1 MLQCRMICIEKYN
14 ITLTTTNSHTQ
25 TYNDI
30 STYIRS
36 FSLIPIF
43 TISLPNMQHSVVL
56 NHLKSNPPSQIKIG
70 TTIQNKALVLN
81 RCYNRT
87 HCIHIFITTSLWNKY
102 YELCVR
108 GGIYYGNLLFPTFSG
123 FCILIF
129 AL

>member
-1 MLQCRMICIEKYN
+1 MICIEKYN

-43 TISLPNMQHSVVL
+43 TISLPNMQHSDVL
-56 NHLKSNPPSQIKIG
+56 NHLKSNPPSQIKMV
-70 TTIQNKALVLN
+70 TTMEYKAQLLN
-81 RCYNRT
+81 SSYNRT
-87 HCIHIFITTSLWNKY
+87 HCIHIFITTYSWNKY

-108 GGIYYGNLLFPTFSG
+108 GGIYYCNLLFPTFSG
-123 FCILIF
+123 FYILFF
-129 AL
+129 AF